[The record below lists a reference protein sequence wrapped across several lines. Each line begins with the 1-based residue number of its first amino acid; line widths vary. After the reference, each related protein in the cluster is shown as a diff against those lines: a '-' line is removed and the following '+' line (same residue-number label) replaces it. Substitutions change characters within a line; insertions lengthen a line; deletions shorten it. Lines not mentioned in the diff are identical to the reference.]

1 MLHEAAIATRALGGV
16 DAFWKFSAAL
26 FAAQTEYF
34 DANVYDTSRSAMYAK
49 LAALA
54 AASAGVDEEE
64 VMKMLARTEAHR
76 RRTQHRQRV
85 HARAEVPR
93 QAREADGDPRLA
105 DDDAERDGL
114 RHVLGV
120 GPREVESVFGSARR
134 GHGRVMRRRRDGRM
148 KRGWEDAARKLVP
161 RF

>member
-1 MLHEAAIATRALGGV
+1 MAVVAMGPPMPSREIGRALGGDATAPVTLACWLDYACPFSAKFFRTMTTEVVPHYGARLRFVFYHQVQPWHPQSTMLHEAAIATRALGGV

-64 VMKMLARTEAHR
+64 VMKKLARTEAR
-76 RRTQHRQRV
+76 
-85 HARAEVPR
+85 
-93 QAREADGDPRLA
+93 
-105 DDDAERDGL
+105 
-114 RHVLGV
+114 
-120 GPREVESVFGSARR
+120 SS
-134 GHGRVMRRRRDGRM
+134 
-148 KRGWEDAARKLVP
+148 
-161 RF
+161 